1 MKDKFSELEAKA
13 GRETRLALEEMYSL
27 WGKSTYE
34 WLAGLWEPEIG
45 GFYYSESGRDHE
57 GFLPDIESTLQAIGI
72 VRSTG
77 MLDEWGGSYYDAFP
91 AWLREKLVSFTKSLA
106 DPDGYYYHPQWGKDI
121 ITRRRSRDL
130 TWAISMLKNF
140 NEKPPMPTALD
151 LLASDKKEEVAA
163 APHLASEEAFAK
175 YLEEMDIYKQSYVSG
190 STIGSQA
197 EQIKAAGLD
206 KMLIDHY
213 NEKQNPKNGLWADSV
228 TYYSV
233 SGLLKISSSYQRLG
247 YDFPNLMQAVDSAVE
262 NALCPE
268 SPGAATMIFNPWS
281 SIGNLLSIAK
291 EQGREADALAIRE
304 RVYAKAPELLR
315 ITTEKMKLFRKDDGS
330 FSYCTWGAVAKS
342 QDAPVALGINEGDV
356 NATMLIMNGASGAF
370 FKALEIK
377 PIPVY
382 DGDDYRRFI
391 SLLEKQTPPK
401 KKPIP
406 ESVKK

>member
-77 MLDEWGGSYYDAFP
+77 MLDEWGGSFYDAFP

-130 TWAISMLKNF
+130 TWSISMLKSF
-140 NEKPPMPTALD
+140 REKPPMPTALD

-247 YDFPNLMQAVDSAVE
+247 YDFPNLTAAVDSA
-262 NALCPE
+262 A
-268 SPGAATMIFNPWS
+268 
-281 SIGNLLSIAK
+281 
-291 EQGREADALAIRE
+291 
-304 RVYAKAPELLR
+304 VY
-315 ITTEKMKLFRKDDGS
+315 
-330 FSYCTWGAVAKS
+330 
-342 QDAPVALGINEGDV
+342 V
-356 NATMLIMNGASGAF
+356 NASTRFTDGGEFGLGCEIGISTQKLHARGPMGLRELTTYKYVIEGNGQ
-370 FKALEIK
+370 I
-377 PIPVY
+377 
-382 DGDDYRRFI
+382 R
-391 SLLEKQTPPK
+391 
-401 KKPIP
+401 
-406 ESVKK
+406 